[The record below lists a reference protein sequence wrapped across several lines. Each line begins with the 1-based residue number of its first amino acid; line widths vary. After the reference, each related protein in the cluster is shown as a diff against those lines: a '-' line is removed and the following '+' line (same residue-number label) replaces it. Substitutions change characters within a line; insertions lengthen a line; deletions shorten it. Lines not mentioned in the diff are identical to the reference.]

1 MIDNTARRMTLT
13 DGYNLTESRFFR
25 RVTVLSLPLVTLA
38 TSLLANEFFSLK
50 EETNSVN
57 IYGTKHDLQTNV
69 NPRFTFHWTELQTMF
84 FDQRYSLFLQ
94 ILGEK
99 NNRNMMIL
107 ERENA
112 VNP

>member
-1 MIDNTARRMTLT
+1 MSLLLVPVAI
-13 DGYNLTESRFFR
+13 
-25 RVTVLSLPLVTLA
+25 SLPVN
-38 TSLLANEFFSLK
+38 SLLSLK
-50 EETNSVN
+50 ERTNSVN

-99 NNRNMMIL
+99 NNRNMILL